1 MMNPLE
7 ELLQRI
13 EHEQWDAKDH
23 DLINTSFQEVNGK
36 LYEAGNH
43 DLLAFSEKE
52 REAFS
57 FTKTTEG
64 IKWKLAGTKT
74 LKDGTEEPME
84 WPDIKTWTDTDF
96 QYIYQRFKTT
106 QNTFARSE
114 YGLILYFTGRLKP
127 DECKQLYQDLIE
139 LCQRYYEITKEHGKV
154 PFHAAQFLH
163 CLELALKIAHY
174 KRKAP
179 GFSDELE
186 KGLLLAEQIHK
197 EWKQAGKYLL
207 RNIVDITAII
217 IQYLPFAKPILEL
230 DGFFD
235 RNNAAVEEEAKTYT
249 WGSIYIIDENIKL
262 AKTIGKDITALIRRK
277 AELYEKLATE
287 RRQGDLAIITFIE
300 TALRLYQ
307 EMGDTDNISRLEGEF
322 KKVKTEG
329 EYGMVS
335 SELMEEESQRIEQI
349 IKEEIATK
357 NETQILETF
366 VNCPMYSTLETVQLM
381 ADKQKNE
388 DGLFSMMGSSISDK
402 FGNTIAKYPNN
413 SEEWAFLQAYEFQF
427 QLGTQSLVYF
437 FRDAFMAGKISETS
451 VNTFLSNTWLND
463 PITRNYNNQEF
474 AVVPL
479 ELIKPAIR
487 HFFAELNRWKNEPGY
502 IPDLILVTD
511 SLTLKI
517 EALLRYLCDKLGI
530 STFKL
535 RDDDLVMER
544 NLDEIL
550 AALEHEKYNTNFQED
565 DRRFIKFVLSE
576 KAGENLRNRV
586 AHGLMDSFEYSFD
599 KTILVFTI
607 IMRLTKYTFQT
618 KNNG

>member
-1 MMNPLE
+1 MNPLE
-7 ELLQRI
+7 ELLQKI

-23 DLINTSFQEVNGK
+23 DLINTSFQELNGR
-36 LYEAGNH
+36 LYQAGDY
-43 DLLAFSEKE
+43 DLLALSEKE
-52 REAFS
+52 REAFA

-64 IKWKLAGTKT
+64 LKWKLAGTRT
-74 LKDGTEEPME
+74 LEDGTEEPLE
-84 WPDIKTWTDTDF
+84 WPDIKAWKEADF

-139 LCQRYYEITKEHGKV
+139 LSKRYYEITKQPGKV
-154 PFHAAQFLH
+154 PFHATQFLH
-163 CLELALKIAHY
+163 CLQLALKIAHY

-179 GFSDELE
+179 GFSNELE
-186 KGLLLAEQIHK
+186 NALLLAEQMHK

-217 IQYLPFAKPILEL
+217 LQYFSFAKPILNL

-235 RNNAAVEEEAKTYT
+235 RNNAAVEEEAKAYT
-249 WGSIYIIDENIKL
+249 WGGIYIIDENIKL
-262 AKTIGKDITALIRRK
+262 GKAIDKDVTALVKRK
-277 AELYEKLATE
+277 AQLYENLATE
-287 RRQGDLAIITFIE
+287 RRPGDLAIITFVE
-300 TALRLYQ
+300 TALRLY
-307 EMGDTDNISRLEGEF
+307 EEIGDTDNIPRLEQEF
-322 KKVKTEG
+322 KKVKAEG

-335 SELMEEESQRIEQI
+335 SELMEEESGRIEQI
-349 IKEEIATK
+349 IKEEVATK

-366 VNCPMYSTLETVQLM
+366 VHCPMFSTLENVQLM

-437 FRDAFMAGKISETS
+437 FRDAFMAGKISEIS
-451 VNTFLSNTWLND
+451 INTFLQNTWFND
-463 PITRNYNNQEF
+463 PIKRIYNNQAV

-479 ELIKPAIR
+479 ELVKPAIR
-487 HFFAELNRWKNEPGY
+487 YFLAELNRWKNEPGY

-517 EALLRYLCDKLGI
+517 EALLRYMCDKLRI

-550 AALEHEKYNTNFQED
+550 ASLEHEKYNTNFQED

-576 KAGENLRNRV
+576 KAGENLRNKV

-599 KTILVFTI
+599 KIILVFTI
-607 IMRLTKYTFQT
+607 MMRLTKYTFQT
-618 KNNG
+618 VNNG

>member
-1 MMNPLE
+1 MNPLE

-13 EHEQWDAKDH
+13 EHKQWDAKDH
-23 DLINTSFQEVNGK
+23 DLLNTSFQEVNGQ

-43 DLLAFSEKE
+43 DLLALSEKE
-52 REAFS
+52 REAFA

-74 LKDGTEEPME
+74 LEDGTVEPME
-84 WPDIKTWTDTDF
+84 WPDIKTWTEADF
-96 QYIYQRFKTT
+96 QYIYQRFETT
-106 QNTFARSE
+106 NNIFARSE

-127 DECKQLYQDLIE
+127 DECKQLYQDLIA
-139 LCQRYYEITKEHGKV
+139 LSQRYYGTIKQQGKV
-154 PFHAAQFLH
+154 PFYAAQFLQ

-179 GFSDELE
+179 GFTDELE
-186 KGLLLAEQIHK
+186 KALLIAEEFHK
-197 EWKQAGKYLL
+197 EWEQTGKYLL
-207 RNIVDITAII
+207 RSIIDITAII
-217 IQYLPFAKPILEL
+217 IQYLPFAKPIL
-230 DGFFD
+230 DVNGFFE
-235 RNNAAVEEEAKTYT
+235 RNNAAVEEQAKTYT
-249 WGSIYIIDENIKL
+249 WGSIYIIDENTKL
-262 AKTIGKDITALIRRK
+262 AKRIGKDISALIKRK
-277 AELYEKLATE
+277 AQLYEKLAAE
-287 RRQGDLAIITFIE
+287 RRLGDLAIITFIE
-300 TALRLYQ
+300 TALRLYK
-307 EMGDTDNISRLEGEF
+307 EIDDTENIPRLEEEF

-335 SELMEEESQRIEQI
+335 SELMEEESQRIEQM
-349 IKEEIATK
+349 IKEEVATK

-366 VNCPMYSTLETVQLM
+366 LHCPMYSTLETIQLM

-413 SEEWAFLQAYEFQF
+413 SEEWAFLQAYEYQF

-437 FRDAFMAGKISETS
+437 FRDSFLAGKISETS
-451 VNTFLSNTWLND
+451 INIFLESTWLND
-463 PITRNYNNQEF
+463 SIKRFYNNQEV

-479 ELIKPAIR
+479 ELVKPAIK
-487 HFFAELNRWKNEPGY
+487 HFLAELNRWKDEPGY
-502 IPDLILVTD
+502 VPDLILVTD

-535 RDDDLVMER
+535 REDDLVMER

-550 AALEHEKYNTNFQED
+550 ASLEHEKYNTNFQED
-565 DRRFIKFVLSE
+565 DRRFIRFVLSE
-576 KAGENLRNRV
+576 KAGENLRNKV

-599 KTILVFTI
+599 KIILVFTI

-618 KNNG
+618 TNND

>member
-1 MMNPLE
+1 MNPLE
-7 ELLQRI
+7 ELLQKI
-13 EHEQWDAKDH
+13 EHEQWDAKDQ

-36 LYEAGNH
+36 LYQAGNH
-43 DLLAFSEKE
+43 NLLALSEKE
-52 REAFS
+52 REAFA
-57 FTKTTEG
+57 FTKNTDG

-74 LKDGTEEPME
+74 LEDGTIEPME
-84 WPDIKTWTDTDF
+84 WPDIKTWTEADF
-96 QYIYQRFKTT
+96 QYIYQRFKAT

-114 YGLILYFTGRLKP
+114 YGLILYFNGKLKP

-139 LCQRYYEITKEHGKV
+139 LSQRYYRIIKQQGKV
-154 PFHAAQFLH
+154 PFYATQFLH

-179 GFSDELE
+179 GFTNELE
-186 KGLLLAEQIHK
+186 RALLTAEEIHK
-197 EWKQAGKYLL
+197 EWEQAGKYLL
-207 RNIVDITAII
+207 RNIIDITAIV
-217 IQYLPFAKPILEL
+217 IQYLSFAKPILDL
-230 DGFFD
+230 DGFFQ
-235 RNNAAVEEEAKTYT
+235 RNNAAVEEQVKTYT

-262 AKTIGKDITALIRRK
+262 AKAIGKDIKALIRRK
-277 AELYEKLATE
+277 AQLYEKLAAE
-287 RRQGDLAIITFIE
+287 RRKGDLAIITFIE
-300 TALRLYQ
+300 TALRYYQ
-307 EMGDTDNISRLEGEF
+307 EIGDDENIQRLEEEF

-335 SELMEEESQRIEQI
+335 SELMEEESRRIEKI
-349 IKEEIATK
+349 IKEEVATK
-357 NETQILETF
+357 SEAQILETF
-366 VNCPMYSTLETVQLM
+366 VHCPMYSTLENVELM

-388 DGLFSMMGSSISDK
+388 DSLFSMMGSSISDK
-402 FGNTIAKYPNN
+402 FGNTIAQYPNN

-437 FRDAFMAGKISETS
+437 FRDAFLAGKISEIS
-451 VNTFLSNTWLND
+451 INSFLERTWLND
-463 PITRNYNNQEF
+463 PIRRNYNNQLF

-479 ELIKPAIR
+479 ELIKPAIK
-487 HFFAELNRWKNEPGY
+487 HFLAELNRWKNEPGY
-502 IPDLILVTD
+502 IPDLILATD

-517 EALLRYLCDKLGI
+517 EALLRYMCDKLSI

-550 AALEHEKYNTNFQED
+550 ASLEHEKYNTNFQED

-599 KTILVFTI
+599 KIILVFTI

-618 KNNG
+618 ANND